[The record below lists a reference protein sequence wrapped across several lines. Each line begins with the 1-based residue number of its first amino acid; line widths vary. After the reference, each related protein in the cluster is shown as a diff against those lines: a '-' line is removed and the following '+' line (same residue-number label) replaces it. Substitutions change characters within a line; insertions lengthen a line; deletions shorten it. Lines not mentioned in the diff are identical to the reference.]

1 MTQVMRTLMML
12 ASISGE
18 RELAAMEQGKEV
30 LTEAVGSLLLASSRS
45 GCGSWLSYSCAI
57 DELRR
62 NIQFSFSKKSFKHK
76 HFVSHRTIVR
86 YFTTTTEK
94 ALKARHF
101 FPTRSDI
108 LSCNEGQN
116 QLLN

>member
-1 MTQVMRTLMML
+1 MRGSIMTQVMRTLMML

-18 RELAAMEQGKEV
+18 RELAAMEQGKEL

-45 GCGSWLSYSCAI
+45 GCGSHVVQLLLCAI

-76 HFVSHRTIVR
+76 HFVSHRTIVPQ
-86 YFTTTTEK
+86 YFTT
-94 ALKARHF
+94 
-101 FPTRSDI
+101 S
-108 LSCNEGQN
+108 
-116 QLLN
+116 